1 MGKREHIYK
10 IIAENIRKE
19 RRRLGITQAEL
30 AERAQ
35 MYHLELEKNLSE
47 ESSLFTLKIVKK

>member
-1 MGKREHIYK
+1 MGKREHIYE

-30 AERAQ
+30 AERAR
-35 MYHLELEKNLSE
+35 SE
-47 ESSLFTLKIVKK
+47 EHTSELQSQR

>member
-30 AERAQ
+30 AERQ
-35 MYHLELEKNLSE
+35 
-47 ESSLFTLKIVKK
+47 